1 MIFPYSKIR
10 THDKSLPY
18 SIIPL
23 INVTISYHSKSI
35 ISRALI
41 DSGAD
46 VNLINSQFAKP
57 LGFDYKTGAKSS
69 LKGIVNQ
76 SIDIYLHDIEFEVP
90 RVSGKKIPMSFGF
103 IDSPTV
109 GILLG
114 QKGFF
119 DNFRITFEKFN
130 NCFEIQEIPYT

>member
-18 SIIPL
+18 SVLPL
-23 INVTISYHSKSI
+23 INVNISYQSKSI

-57 LGFDYKTGAKSS
+57 LGFDYRTGTKSS

-76 SIDIYLHDIEFEVP
+76 SIDIYLHDIEFELP
-90 RVSGKKIPMSFGF
+90 RVSRKRIVMSFGF
-103 IDSPTV
+103 INSPTV

-119 DNFRITFEKFN
+119 DNFKVTFEKFN
-130 NCFEIQEIPYT
+130 NSFEIEEIP